1 MKQKILLVLA
11 LIAVAVW
18 LAVWLPLVILPVGMG
33 LLAVVILCGGLQLLG
48 DVMR

>member
-11 LIAVAVW
+11 LIVCALW
-18 LAVWLPLVILPVGMG
+18 LAAWLPLMLLVVVG
-33 LLAVVILCGGLQLLG
+33 LFAVVILCGGLQLLG